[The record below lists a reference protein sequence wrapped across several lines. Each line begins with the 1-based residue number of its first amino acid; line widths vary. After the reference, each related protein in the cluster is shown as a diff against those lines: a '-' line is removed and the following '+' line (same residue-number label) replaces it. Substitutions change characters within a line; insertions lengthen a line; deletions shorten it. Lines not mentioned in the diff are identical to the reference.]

1 MPGGPLRINDT
12 SKWKVIFYTYCG
24 YIVIRSSLTRLE
36 ADNLIGLIQT
46 DPELVYQFQH
56 NLVQEAAY
64 QSMIRQDRRILHR
77 AVGET
82 LQEIFGEL
90 PEELTPVLAQHFYL
104 GGDLQQALRYYQL
117 AGEAAAQRFAN
128 EEAQINYRHALDIA
142 QSPGVIQSINPQQWT
157 DLYTGLGYSFQRSLQ
172 YEHALAAFEQLIDRG
187 TQLNEQRLVLEGT
200 LAQAVIYSTP
210 TPEFNPI
217 KSEALATRAMQLA
230 RQLDDQ
236 PSQARVLWL
245 LMIQNFFST
254 NIDAAVR
261 YAQQALEFSRV
272 HGIREQLAFILN
284 DVSSFIYTVIGKIE
298 LGLESLLEAGQ
309 IFKELNNLPMLADNL
324 VNTGQY
330 YYFLGDPAKALTT
343 LQEGYNISNSTGNL
357 WGEAFSLWGLGYVF
371 LERMEV
377 DAALDAL
384 NKAIDISNL
393 AGVTIGRI
401 MGNLML
407 GVLYYR
413 LGDGNKSR
421 QYANIALNASQ
432 GQASLWQ
439 SNANCVLALAAI
451 LEGDAGIS
459 AEYLRKAGFSSSSE
473 ENAIYNLLYLSD
485 FPFAYCEYHLFLKN
499 PHAIIEFTDRFL
511 DNPEWRK
518 ALGLLPHFL
527 YYRARSHLLLKQ
539 TDLAME
545 MLKEADE
552 LCIHLTARSIH
563 WKILATLSEIHHV
576 NGDLNLSKGYR
587 DRASQVIEE
596 ILLLTSSPEL
606 KQSFL
611 NISAVHAVMND

>member
-1 MPGGPLRINDT
+1 M
-12 SKWKVIFYTYCG
+12 
-24 YIVIRSSLTRLE
+24 IRSSLTRLE
-36 ADNLIGLIQT
+36 ADNLIGLFQT
-46 DPELVYQFQH
+46 VPELVYQFRH
-56 NLVQEAAY
+56 NLIQEAAY

-90 PEELTPVLAQHFYL
+90 PEELIPVLAQHFYL

-142 QSPGVIQSINPQQWT
+142 QSPGIIQSINPQQWI

-172 YEHALAAFEQLIDRG
+172 YEHALATFEQLTDRG
-187 TQLNEQRLVLEGT
+187 IQLNEQRLVLEGT

-210 TPEFNPI
+210 TPKFNPV
-217 KSEALATRAMQLA
+217 KSETLATRAMQLA
-230 RQLDDQ
+230 RQLEDQ

-245 LMIQNFFST
+245 LMLQNYFTT

-261 YAQQALEFSRV
+261 YAQQALEFSRMQ
-272 HGIREQLAFILN
+272 GIREQLAFILN
-284 DVSSFIYTVIGKIE
+284 DASSFIYTAIGKFE

-324 VNTGQY
+324 ANTGQY
-330 YYFLGDPAKALTT
+330 YYFLGDPAKALAT

-357 WGEAFSLWGLGYVF
+357 WGEAFSLWGLGYLF

-393 AGVTIGRI
+393 AGVTIGQI
-401 MGNLML
+401 MANLML

-421 QYANIALNASQ
+421 QHANIALKASQ

-459 AEYLRKAGFSSSSE
+459 AEYLRKAGFSSLSAE
-473 ENAIYNLLYLSD
+473 KANYNLLYLSD
-485 FPFAYCEYHLFLKN
+485 FPFAYCEYHLVLKN
-499 PHAIIEFTDRFL
+499 PRAIIQFTERFL
-511 DNPEWRK
+511 GDPDWVK
-518 ALGLLPHFL
+518 ALGLLPYFL
-527 YYRARSHLLLKQ
+527 YYRARAHFLLKQ
-539 TDLAME
+539 TNQAMDT
-545 MLKEADE
+545 LKEADA
-552 LCIHLTARSIH
+552 LCSHLTARSIH
-563 WKILATLSEIHHV
+563 WKILATLAEIHHV

-596 ILLLTSSPEL
+596 ILSFITSSEL

-611 NISAVHAVMND
+611 NVPAVHTVLGE